1 LSGAQI
7 DCKHLAEVKP
17 ISEKHLIE
25 AIARYYKEMPTLQDL
40 SGFHVPAR
48 LGRSA

>member
-7 DCKHLAEVKP
+7 GCKLIAGVKP
-17 ISEKHLIE
+17 MSEKHLIE
-25 AIARYYKEMPTLQDL
+25 AIARNYRDMPTLQDL
-40 SGFHVPAR
+40 GGFHVPAR